1 MNDTHHP
8 HYRLVCW
15 LNRIQAA
22 GVLAFITGVVAGI
35 GLLIYSLLTG
45 SVFAQNLADSGG
57 ILLFL
62 WKAAVCGVIVMT
74 AADCIRSFLP
84 GYRLSPMT
92 FFNALWLTGL
102 AGFMTA
108 VSVLPKPPDTFD
120 RLAVVR
126 GIDMQI
132 REVEAD
138 SERVAYL
145 CSVRSQWAEGMG
157 RGWAGQMQPE
167 PAACRK

>member
-1 MNDTHHP
+1 M
-8 HYRLVCW
+8 
-15 LNRIQAA
+15 
-22 GVLAFITGVVAGI
+22 VAGI

-62 WKAAVCGVIVMT
+62 WKAAV
-74 AADCIRSFLP
+74 
-84 GYRLSPMT
+84 
-92 FFNALWLTGL
+92 
-102 AGFMTA
+102 
-108 VSVLPKPPDTFD
+108 SVLPKPPDNFD
-120 RLAVVR
+120 RPTVVR

-132 REVEAD
+132 WEAEAD
-138 SERVAYL
+138 PGRVAYL

-157 RGWAGQMQPE
+157 RGCAGQMQSE